1 MNNLLYETP
10 DNDIAII
17 TINRTKVLN
26 ALNTATL
33 IELSELLDIIS
44 RDPQV
49 KIVILQGAGDK
60 AFVAGADIAAMQT
73 MDVLQARHFAKLG
86 QRVFDQLENL
96 PQPVIAA
103 IDGFALGGG
112 LELAMACDIRIATA
126 KSKFSQPEVMLGVIP
141 GFAGTQ
147 RLSRLVGVSI
157 AKELLYTGEQIS
169 ALEAHRIGLINKVV
183 SDKTALCALANS
195 LAKTI
200 AAQAKLAVSFCKEAV
215 NKGLNMDIHSAIA
228 YEAELFALCFATAD
242 HKEGLAAFVEK
253 RQPNFTGQ

>member
-1 MNNLLYETP
+1 MNNLLYETQ
-10 DNDIAII
+10 DKDIGII
-17 TINRTKVLN
+17 TINRAKVLN

-33 IELSELLDIIS
+33 IELGELLDIIS

-49 KIVILQGAGDK
+49 KIVVVQGAGDK

-86 QRVFDQLENL
+86 QSIFDQLENL

-126 KSKFSQPEVMLGVIP
+126 KSKFAQPEVMLGVIP

-147 RLSRLVGVSI
+147 RLHRLVGAGI
-157 AKELLYTGEQIS
+157 AKELLYTGEQIGS
-169 ALEAHRIGLINKVV
+169 LEAHRIGLINKVV
-183 SDKTALCALANS
+183 SDKTALCALTSS

-200 AAQAKLAVSFCKEAV
+200 SAQSKLAVSFCKEAV
-215 NKGLNMDIHSAIA
+215 NKGMNMDINSAVA
-228 YEAELFALCFATAD
+228 YEADLFALCFATAD
-242 HKEGLAAFVEK
+242 QKEGLAAFVEK
-253 RQPNFTGQ
+253 RQPNFAGK